1 MKLEIPEKG
10 SILIVD
16 DNPTNLEVLSD
27 CFSDFGLEILVAQDG
42 MSAIEKVE
50 YAHPDIIL
58 LDVLMPGIDGFE
70 TCRLLKSKPSTQDIP
85 VIFMTALSDTMD
97 MVQGFQLGAVDYIT
111 KPVQYKEVLAR
122 VKTHLTIR
130 NLTKR
135 LQEQNDRLQQEIS
148 DRKQAEEQLRELEFD
163 LREALAQEKEL
174 GELKSRI
181 ISTISH
187 EYRTPLTTIASSAEI
202 LQAYRHKLD
211 ESKQLKHF
219 ERIKVSVNHMAAL
232 VNDVLFL
239 SRAEFEKLEFQPEP
253 IDLVSFF
260 SELVD
265 ELQVGVGEA
274 HHLTFTSIGACKHF
288 EVDAK
293 LLRQILTNLIS
304 NAIKYSPN
312 GGTVSIQL
320 SCQDNQVIFQ
330 VSDEG
335 IGIPP
340 EDQGHLFESFS
351 RARNVGTIQGTGLG
365 LSIVKKCVD
374 LHAGQISVNSEVGIG
389 TTFTVILPLNSVD
402 GNLVASNLAPVGSPT
417 RDSSPW
423 LINQVL

>member
-1 MKLEIPEKG
+1 MNLEIPEKG

-27 CFSDFGLEILVAQDG
+27 CFSELGLEILVAQDG
-42 MSAIEKVE
+42 RSAIEKVE

-58 LDVLMPGIDGFE
+58 LDVVMPGIDGFE
-70 TCRLLKSKPSTQDIP
+70 TCRLLKAKPSTQDIP
-85 VIFMTALSDTMD
+85 VIFMTALSETID
-97 MVQGFQLGAVDYIT
+97 MVKGFQLGAVDYIT

-135 LQEQNDRLQQEIS
+135 LQEQNERLQQEIS
-148 DRKQAEEQLRELEFD
+148 DRKQAEEQLRGLEFD

-219 ERIKVSVNHMAAL
+219 ERIQASVNHMTAL

-260 SELVD
+260 SDLVD

-274 HHLTFTSIGACKHF
+274 HHLTFTSNGACKQF

-374 LHAGQISVNSEVGIG
+374 LHAGQIAVKSEVGVG
-389 TTFTVILPLNSVD
+389 TTFSVILPLNTVD
-402 GNLVASNLAPVGSPT
+402 GNLVASNLALVASPT

>member
-1 MKLEIPEKG
+1 MNLEIPEKG

-27 CFSDFGLEILVAQDG
+27 CFSELGLEILVAQDG

-58 LDVLMPGIDGFE
+58 LDVVMPGINGFE

-97 MVQGFQLGAVDYIT
+97 MVQGFQVGAVDYIT

-122 VKTHLTIR
+122 AKTHLTIR

-135 LQEQNDRLQQEIS
+135 LQEQNERLQQEIS

-219 ERIKVSVNHMAAL
+219 ERIQASVNHMTAL

-253 IDLVSFF
+253 IGLVSFF
-260 SELVD
+260 RELVD

-274 HHLTFTSIGACKHF
+274 HHLTFTSNGACKEF

-304 NAIKYSPN
+304 NAIKYSPK

-374 LHAGQISVNSEVGIG
+374 LHAGQIAVNSEVGVG
-389 TTFTVILPLNSVD
+389 TTFSVILPLNTVD
-402 GNLVASNLAPVGSPT
+402 GNLVASNLALVASPT

-423 LINQVL
+423 VINQVL